1 MTEFQVTVYISIPKM
16 NQSLSLIKVQISQ
29 EVRACIC
36 KVNDPVNLALFP
48 LYLEAVMGKEYSLET
63 NGPG

>member
-1 MTEFQVTVYISIPKM
+1 M

-63 NGPG
+63 NEHG